1 MGKILAVACT
11 VVSVLFG
18 LSSVY
23 YAVTRPFATRYY
35 NETWPVWLPIPLFLS
50 SIVSLF
56 VAWWLW
62 RIDEE

>member
-23 YAVTRPFATRYY
+23 YAVTRPFAVRYY
-35 NETWPVWLPIPLFLS
+35 NERN
-50 SIVSLF
+50 
-56 VAWWLW
+56 VASVAS
-62 RIDEE
+62 DTSVPF